1 MLRISYGFPPNGIA
15 DVMRTFSDY
24 EYSDLVKNSFAQRV
38 LSEIDGC
45 IISPSGLYDNQYSR
59 VVDPQ
64 DISCGSKAL
73 ILLHSDSEFNNVWS
87 GAFSKNHTKILQEI
101 AATRDV
107 NLYVTTHLAF
117 SNPRCFIAW
126 STLKNAKYSSY
137 QEYVKERDLAV
148 PITMHKCWVNKHRYD
163 NSSQ

>member
-1 MLRISYGFPPNGIA
+1 MLKISYGFPPNGIA
-15 DVMRTFSDY
+15 DVMRAFSDY

-45 IISPSGLYDNQYSR
+45 IISPSGLYDNLYSR

-73 ILLHSDSEFNNVWS
+73 ILLHSDPEFSSVWS

-117 SNPRCFIAW
+117 SNPRCFVAW
-126 STLKNAKYSSY
+126 SKLKSIKYPNY
-137 QEYVKERDLAV
+137 REYVKERDLAV
-148 PITMHKCWVNKHRYD
+148 SIAMHKCWVDKHRY
-163 NSSQ
+163 